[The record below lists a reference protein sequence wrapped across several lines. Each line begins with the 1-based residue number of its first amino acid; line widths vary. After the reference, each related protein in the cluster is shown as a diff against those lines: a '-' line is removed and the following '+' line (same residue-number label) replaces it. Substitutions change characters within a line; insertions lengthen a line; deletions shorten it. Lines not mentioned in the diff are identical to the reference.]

1 MKLPVKLLSQNG
13 KKQCRKIWKAYRTV
27 RFFHARKEKP
37 MEQKAKEILL
47 EKLEE
52 MAEVTPDAFDDLQ
65 GYAVLCSAMAE
76 MCNAITQKA

>member
-1 MKLPVKLLSQNG
+1 MSNQRLQSNHFRIKFNSYESVPIGALFSCPKG
-13 KKQCRKIWKAYRTV
+13 GA
-27 RFFHARKEKP
+27 
-37 MEQKAKEILL
+37 MEERAKEILL

-76 MCNAITQKA
+76 VYNAITQKA